1 MWDLVSTQ
9 LEPHTPYPPDTH
21 TQNDTRREPWVNQM
35 LLLNCAW
42 LCLAL
47 PILGLVYLTRGWLF
61 STDMPWIATV
71 MIWNLL
77 VSYTLFGVVPTV
89 VYIVGNPKWILKL
102 DWGLDILNLMAKFP
116 LPILILIAFSTRPAG
131 FHPCS

>member
-1 MWDLVSTQ
+1 
-9 LEPHTPYPPDTH
+9 
-21 TQNDTRREPWVNQM
+21 M

-47 PILGLVYLTRGWLF
+47 PIIGLVYMTRGWIF